1 MKYFCKIF
9 CCKNFTG
16 AFPGKDVF
24 RENFMLQCTL
34 KARGS
39 GEGTGT
45 KMRSSG
51 ASVKTEVW
59 DGKGI
64 AMKILI
70 VEDDAGLGRGISF
83 ALEQEG
89 RTVFRAQTLKEAK
102 ALWEKESP
110 DALILDLNLP
120 DGDGIDFCKKIRKF
134 SDVPILI
141 LTARDMETDEIIGL
155 TSGADDYITKPFS
168 VSVLK
173 LRLQKILERRREKTE
188 GSTVLKSGEISLDTK
203 SLHVFRGEE
212 RREVD
217 LTMTEF
223 RLLQYFLE
231 NKNQVLLKEQILQHI
246 WDADGNFVEE
256 NTLSVNISRLR
267 KKLGGDCIRTIQGMG
282 YLWEDKA

>member
-1 MKYFCKIF
+1 
-9 CCKNFTG
+9 
-16 AFPGKDVF
+16 
-24 RENFMLQCTL
+24 MLQCTL
-34 KARGS
+34 KTR
-39 GEGTGT
+39 
-45 KMRSSG
+45 
-51 ASVKTEVW
+51 
-59 DGKGI
+59 DGRGI

-83 ALEQEG
+83 AFEQEG

-102 ALWEKESP
+102 AFWEKESP

-120 DGDGIDFCKKIRKF
+120 DGDGIDFCKKIRKI

-141 LTARDMETDEIIGL
+141 LTARDMETDEIMGL

-173 LRLQKILERRREKTE
+173 LRLQKILERQGEKTK
-188 GSTVLKSGEISLDTK
+188 GSTVLKSGEISIDTK

-267 KKLGGDCIRTIQGMG
+267 KKLGGDRIRTIQGMG